1 MVDINQ
7 KVVLRS
13 IDEMLLRTFEVF
25 SDVNVTML
33 KTEIEKT
40 QKQIDE
46 YVLLERI
53 KPHLLVAIK
62 GGYSIKKAAEA
73 IYEIERIPEETTIFL
88 INKYKISKL
97 LELKTD
103 TTELEKIKKNFEDN
117 LTNKNQFVLE
127 QYDAY
132 CR

>member
-1 MVDINQ
+1 
-7 KVVLRS
+7 
-13 IDEMLLRTFEVF
+13 
-25 SDVNVTML
+25 ML

-62 GGYSIKKAAEA
+62 EGYSIKKAAEA
-73 IYEIERIPEETTIFL
+73 IYEIIRIPEETTIFL
-88 INKYKISKL
+88 VNKYKISKL

-103 TTELEKIKKNFEDN
+103 TTELERIKKSFEDN

-132 CR
+132 CK